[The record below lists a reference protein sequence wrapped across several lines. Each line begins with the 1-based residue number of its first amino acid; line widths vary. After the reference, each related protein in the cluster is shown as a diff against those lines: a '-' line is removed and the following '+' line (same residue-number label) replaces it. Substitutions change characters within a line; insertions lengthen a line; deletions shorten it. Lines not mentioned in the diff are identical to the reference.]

1 MQQPF
6 PPPPRR
12 RRIWPWIVI
21 GVFVLGALGIS
32 LLIYLVTRGP
42 RIPDNAVLKV
52 ELSGPLVE
60 YTRRRFPEGLFTER
74 VLTVKDHL
82 DNLKKAA
89 GDKRLRGVVMEIG
102 LFESGWA
109 KVEELRD
116 AIAGLRKQGKFAIA
130 YSEAMNEQ
138 GYYLALACD
147 EIYMPPEAP
156 FEMNGLVS
164 DVFHYPGL
172 LEKLGIEIQYFRYGK
187 YKSQSGESEG
197 RRALTEPVKEMIDYN
212 LDMQYR
218 IFVEAVAQG
227 RKLTAE
233 QVLALVDDSRLKSEW
248 ARDNKLIDGVAYWD
262 EVEAKI
268 KRRVGVAEDK
278 KLAMVKP
285 GAYREVSL
293 RDAGLGEGKH
303 KMALIYSVGLV
314 VAGRGGSDPFSS
326 SSIQGTDP
334 IIAALR
340 QAGEDQSVKA
350 VIFRVDSPGGAGL
363 GCDLVRREVER
374 LRQKKPVIV
383 SMSDLAASGGYW
395 VSMSASAIV
404 AHPSTITGSIGIF
417 SIIPNLKGL
426 YDKLALN
433 PEVFKRGAHA
443 DELLLVRPLTPDE
456 AKTFDEELLKS
467 YNFFVELAAKGRNK
481 THEQMEEIAQGRAW
495 LGQRAIE
502 LGLIDK
508 LGGLETAVALAKEKA
523 QLPADEA
530 VRLEVIERSRGW
542 LQELL
547 GGEDD
552 EARAAQAINQA
563 IRASGMAPLLKRA
576 GHLTPLTPAL
586 LERYHLFAM
595 AEYEVRVH

>member
-89 GDKRLRGVVMEIG
+89 GDKRLRGVVLEIG

-116 AIAGLRKQGKFAIA
+116 AIAGLRKQGKFASA

-443 DELLLVRPLTPDE
+443 DELLLARPLTPDE

-586 LERYHLFAM
+586 LERHHLFAM